1 MMDRR
6 ACIRISTRHQFVD
19 KRRWHWTFSIFEHN
33 GGTHSRILTTRL
45 LFNTTTNFFNKIGF
59 QIISSFSVLCEEK
72 KHCCGTS
79 SFSVLCVNMKIS
91 LPVMLHWR
99 VENTQ
104 FAINGRKLVWA
115 ISENVSLKQVQFL
128 RSHILDSM
136 SWIFNVGT
144 HIKFTLPINL
154 FHKPR
159 SVERCVHWTGQD
171 EQLNRVNRWRE
182 SWARGSNLIWSL
194 IWVFIWPWY
203 DLNLILI
210 WSWYDLNLILIWS

>member
-1 MMDRR
+1 MSDVHWSITKGDFVTLKTLASHVIRCCKICLILNTVIYLWPAWNRHAITSFAMMDRC

-99 VENTQ
+99 IHN
-104 FAINGRKLVWA
+104 
-115 ISENVSLKQVQFL
+115 
-128 RSHILDSM
+128 
-136 SWIFNVGT
+136 
-144 HIKFTLPINL
+144 LP
-154 FHKPR
+154 
-159 SVERCVHWTGQD
+159 
-171 EQLNRVNRWRE
+171 
-182 SWARGSNLIWSL
+182 
-194 IWVFIWPWY
+194 
-203 DLNLILI
+203 
-210 WSWYDLNLILIWS
+210 

>member
-1 MMDRR
+1 MSVVHWSITKGDFCDLEDADITCYQMLHDLLLNTVIYLWLAWNRHAITSFAMMDRR

-99 VENTQ
+99 IHN
-104 FAINGRKLVWA
+104 
-115 ISENVSLKQVQFL
+115 
-128 RSHILDSM
+128 
-136 SWIFNVGT
+136 
-144 HIKFTLPINL
+144 LP
-154 FHKPR
+154 
-159 SVERCVHWTGQD
+159 
-171 EQLNRVNRWRE
+171 
-182 SWARGSNLIWSL
+182 
-194 IWVFIWPWY
+194 
-203 DLNLILI
+203 
-210 WSWYDLNLILIWS
+210 